1 MYRINRFKLFV
12 SFFVIFALSML
23 MLPINAAGE
32 PWDNYSSYIPTATP
46 DVKRDLRAAWISTV
60 VNLDWPSAQ
69 TRDIKDDTLRI
80 QKSKQELIDILDKA
94 VEMNMN
100 AVFFQVR
107 TSSDAL
113 YKSNLV
119 PWSRYLTGTFGK
131 DPGFD
136 PLAFAI
142 EEAHKRNIELHAWL
156 NPYRVSMDTSAA
168 TKNSLN
174 IAKSVYKEHP
184 EWIKTAANRFVLDPG
199 IPAARAWIED
209 CVMEIVNNYDI
220 DGIHFDDYFYNEN
233 INNEMGDD
241 STYTT
246 YNNGQFSN
254 KGDWRRNNTYLLIK
268 ELSQKIRQKKSW
280 VKFGVSP
287 SAIWANKKDHDGGS
301 NTNSSY
307 TNYDKTFADTKKWV
321 NEEIIDY
328 IAPQLYFSFGNTA
341 APYGELASWWANT
354 VKGKKVQLYIGQA
367 LYKFNSDSDTYFTK
381 DDGIPEITRQVKF
394 NMSNPEIDGSIMFR
408 FDQFF
413 QPTWTGSVNALKY
426 NLWKNKALVPAMPW
440 KGGSAPTVPQGG
452 SINADSSGV
461 TISFTDNDSKTAYFA
476 VYRFGNSD
484 NIDTSGNSG
493 SKLIGTIRK
502 QANGTQKFTDS
513 SRSDPNGATY
523 VVTSLDRLHNESS
536 GLKISYKSKYF
547 SDVGQNVSWAI
558 DSIDKLY
565 ENGIIS
571 SGGGSYGPTATAKRA
586 DFLVMLVKTL
596 KLNTTFTDNFKD
608 VPKGSYYYDAVGIAK
623 ALGIAKGS
631 GGLYMPT
638 TGITREDLF
647 SLIYRALPIA
657 GKQLQDANEDVLNVY
672 SDSNKISS
680 YARQAIAVFTKEGI
694 IHGNAGKVNPKSYIS
709 RAEIAV
715 ILSKL
720 ID

>member
-12 SFFVIFALSML
+12 SFFVIFAFTML

-32 PWDNYSSYIPTATP
+32 PWDNYSSYIPAATP

-60 VNLDWPSAQ
+60 VNLDWPSVQ
-69 TRDIKDDTLRI
+69 TRDIKDDSLRI
-80 QKSKQELIDILDKA
+80 QKSKQELINILDKA

-119 PWSRYLTGTFGK
+119 PWSRYLTGIFGK

-199 IPAARAWIED
+199 IPAARVWIED

-233 INNEMGDD
+233 TNNEMGDD
-241 STYTT
+241 TTFAT

-287 SAIWANKKDHDGGS
+287 SAIWANKKDHAGGS

-367 LYKFNSDSDTYFTK
+367 LYKFNSDSDTYFTR

-426 NLWKNKALVPAMPW
+426 NLWKSKALVPVMPW